1 MIKSF
6 WALLNFTM
14 PAVFQYYDPAIVKT
28 GLCRERSKHKIVGD
42 IIYLLISDLLNG
54 LYGYTILFYLII
66 HMMSPSKMK
75 ELEKVLRNTLNI
87 NLNYESTK
95 RV

>member
-1 MIKSF
+1 
-6 WALLNFTM
+6 
-14 PAVFQYYDPAIVKT
+14 
-28 GLCRERSKHKIVGD
+28 
-42 IIYLLISDLLNG
+42 
-54 LYGYTILFYLII
+54 
-66 HMMSPSKMK
+66 MMSPSKMK